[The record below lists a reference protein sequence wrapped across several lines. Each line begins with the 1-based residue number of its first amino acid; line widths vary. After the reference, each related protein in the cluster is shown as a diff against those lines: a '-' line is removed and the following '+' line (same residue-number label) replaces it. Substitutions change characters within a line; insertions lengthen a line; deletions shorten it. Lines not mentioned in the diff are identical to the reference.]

1 MKNSRLL
8 ILAIGIISFSSFSQ
22 DFIVKKNGDEIKS
35 KVIEVGTSE
44 VKYRKFESPTGPIYV
59 IKKVDIFMIKY
70 EDGTKDVFS
79 NEQMEKP
86 AEKVADK
93 AVKETLNEPSSSGK
107 YIDKVREI
115 QKNDPSFGLYL
126 GNGFLNG
133 NGYSN
138 PVLGIDIKMSR
149 KNVWLRGLSVG
160 FRAGFKNA
168 VFYGDYSSYQEMYG
182 FALTAKY
189 HAPLPIKVVQ
199 PYFITHFGVAYQNT
213 YAFLGQYTDS
223 GYKME
228 DLVSS
233 GLVPFLGFGLG
244 SNFMVAKHFGF
255 FVEAGY
261 FSASLINF
269 GLHFKF

>member
-1 MKNSRLL
+1 
-8 ILAIGIISFSSFSQ
+8 
-22 DFIVKKNGDEIKS
+22 
-35 KVIEVGTSE
+35 
-44 VKYRKFESPTGPIYV
+44 
-59 IKKVDIFMIKY
+59 MIKY

-93 AVKETLNEPSSSGK
+93 PEKETANEPSTSGK
-107 YIDKVREI
+107 YIDRAREI

-133 NGYSN
+133 YGYSN
-138 PVLGIDIKMSR
+138 PVLGFDIRMSR

-168 VFYGDYSSYQEMYG
+168 VYYPEDVAIQEIYG
-182 FALTAKY
+182 FALSAKY

-199 PYFITHFGVAYQNT
+199 PYFITHLGVAYQND
-213 YAFLGQYTDS
+213 YGVMNYLGSTIR
-223 GYKME
+223 
-228 DLVSS
+228 
-233 GLVPFLGFGLG
+233 PFLGFGVG
-244 SNFMVAKHFGF
+244 SNFMVAKRFGF
-255 FVEAGY
+255 FVEGGY
-261 FSASLINF
+261 FTATLINL

>member
-1 MKNSRLL
+1 MKNYYFITLL
-8 ILAIGIISFSSFSQ
+8 ITIVSFSSFSQ
-22 DFIVKKNGDEIKS
+22 DFILKKNGDEIKS

-44 VKYRKFESPTGPIYV
+44 IKYRKFESPTGPIYV
-59 IKKVDIFMIKY
+59 ISKADVFMIKY

-79 NEQMEKP
+79 TEKTEKP
-86 AEKVADK
+86 VEKSSDK
-93 AVKETLNEPSSSGK
+93 TTTETKSEPSSSGK

-149 KNVWLRGLSVG
+149 KNVWLRGLSLG

-168 VFYGDYSSYQEMYG
+168 VFYPDNLGYQEVYG
-182 FALTAKY
+182 FALAAKY

-199 PYFITHFGVAYQNT
+199 PYFITHLGVAYQND
-213 YAFLGQYTDS
+213 YDNNEKFLDS
-223 GYKME
+223 RIR
-228 DLVSS
+228 
-233 GLVPFLGFGLG
+233 PFLGFGVG

-255 FVEAGY
+255 FVEGGY
-261 FSASLINF
+261 FNTSLINF

>member
-1 MKNSRLL
+1 M
-8 ILAIGIISFSSFSQ
+8 
-22 DFIVKKNGDEIKS
+22 KKNGDEIKS

-59 IKKVDIFMIKY
+59 IKKLDIFMIKY

-93 AVKETLNEPSSSGK
+93 PEKETANEPSSSGK

-133 NGYSN
+133 NGFSN

-168 VFYGDYSSYQEMYG
+168 VFYDYNSSYQEIYG
-182 FALTAKY
+182 FGLSAKY
-189 HAPLPIKVVQ
+189 QAPLPIKVVQ
-199 PYFITHFGVAYQNT
+199 PYFITHLGVAYQNT
-213 YAFLGQYTDS
+213 YNSTGKNLNS
-223 GYKME
+223 GI
-228 DLVSS
+228 L
-233 GLVPFLGFGLG
+233 PFLGVGIG

>member
-1 MKNSRLL
+1 M
-8 ILAIGIISFSSFSQ
+8 
-22 DFIVKKNGDEIKS
+22 KKNGDEIKS
-35 KVIEVGTSE
+35 KVTEVGTSE

-59 IKKVDIFMIKY
+59 IKKADVFMIKY

-93 AVKETLNEPSSSGK
+93 PEKETANEPSSSGK
-107 YIDKVREI
+107 YIDRAREI

-133 NGYSN
+133 YGYSN
-138 PVLGIDIKMSR
+138 PVLGFDIRMSR

-168 VFYGDYSSYQEMYG
+168 VYYPDNLDYQEVYG
-182 FALTAKY
+182 FALSAKY

-199 PYFITHFGVAYQNT
+199 PYFITHLGVAYQND
-213 YAFLGQYTDS
+213 YAFLGEYTDS
-223 GYKME
+223 GYKIYE
-228 DLVSS
+228 LVSS
-233 GLVPFLGFGLG
+233 GIRPFLGFGVG
-244 SNFMVAKHFGF
+244 SNFMVAKRFGF
-255 FVEAGY
+255 FVEGGY
-261 FSASLINF
+261 FTATLINL